1 MFDVS
6 WHYLVAVSVSSSTSP
21 DIYFVWVSSRG
32 FFHSF
37 GSFIDA
43 LLPRCVFVFVAFL
56 CTLNAWMSFW
66 CVRELVV
73 HSIVISVHRSPA
85 WRMFLRGVFVAV
97 AFLIP
102 SSLFFFYLAF
112 ARNFHFTFFFM
123 FVPFVWCTV
132 LNQFLFS
139 LYFRQRHQIGMERCV
154 RHSNEESERECGN
167 NLNYYDDDILL
178 LHQSIGIVRCGDN
191 DIVQTENVNWKR
203 ARKISSCVC
212 VCMCVGATSTQMAKA
227 ETHECDCTEN
237 WFDEQE
243 SYLAFYLWIYSFLPQ
258 LECKIFPQMNWKTSR
273 CGGGGGVGETTHS

>member
-1 MFDVS
+1 MFRGITWWRLVFRHPRHPTSISSASRLAASFILSVLLLMRSFRVASSFLSLFCVRLTLECHFGAFAS
-6 WHYLVAVSVSSSTSP
+6 WSSTA
-21 DIYFVWVSSRG
+21 SS
-32 FFHSF
+32 FQFT
-37 GSFIDA
+37 D
-43 LLPRCVFVFVAFL
+43 LLHGECSFVASLLLLLFL
-56 CTLNAWMSFW
+56 FHPVC
-66 CVRELVV
+66 
-73 HSIVISVHRSPA
+73 
-85 WRMFLRGVFVAV
+85 
-97 AFLIP
+97 
-102 SSLFFFYLAF
+102 FFFYLAF

-273 CGGGGGVGETTHS
+273 CGGGGGFGETTHS